1 MNNLKI
7 LIADDDRE
15 IVDLIELYLAGED
28 YEIIKAYDGKECME
42 MLRQHEI
49 SLLVL
54 DIMMPHIDGLEV
66 CKNLRETSNIPVIFV
81 SAKTAPLDK
90 VQGLSGGADD
100 YITKPFHPLE
110 LVARIKAQMRRYT
123 ELNPNRGNE
132 PREIIIK
139 DLIINIDEHTVQ
151 KGDELCQLTPKEF
164 DILLLLAQNRGQVFS
179 SETLFEKVWKEA
191 ALDQDNTVMV
201 HIRKLRDKLGDN
213 ARRPKYIHTV
223 WGVGYKIEK

>member
-1 MNNLKI
+1 MNRLKI

-15 IVDLIELYLAGED
+15 IVDLITLYLAGED
-28 YEIIKAYDGKECME
+28 YEIIKAYDGKACME
-42 MLRQHEI
+42 MLKQHEI

-54 DIMMPHIDGLEV
+54 DIMMPHMDGLEV
-66 CKNLRETSNIPVIFV
+66 CKNLRETSNIPVILV

-123 ELNPNRGNE
+123 ELNPQPGSA

-139 DLIINIDEHTVQ
+139 DLIIHIDEHTVQ
-151 KGDELCQLTPKEF
+151 KGDKLCQLTPKEF

-179 SETLFEKVWKEA
+179 SETIFEKVWKEDA
-191 ALDQDNTVMV
+191 FEQDNTIMV
-201 HIRKLRDKLGDN
+201 HIRKLRDKLGDD